1 VPAGTIGARLA
12 GLLTLGE
19 ALGETGLLTVWV
31 GEDPAGVA
39 CCVLVAGVA

>member
-19 ALGETGLLTVWV
+19 ALGETGLLRLWV
-31 GEDPAGVA
+31 GEDAA
-39 CCVLVAGVA
+39 CVVVAGVA